1 LSASQTIGRLLISG
15 NTAVTFTHSQTSAIN
30 LTISNSSTALDIAS
44 GSTLSLIGNNGGE
57 TRTLTIAFSGTGN
70 LAAIGGNLNVNTSQA
85 GIYNATNSSTT
96 VTGTL
101 TNNGG
106 TITSTASNLTF
117 ASGGTYTHA
126 INAGTIPMATW
137 NAASTCNI
145 TGITTTAPSGLS
157 QSFGHLLWNCLGHS
171 TIINLNSNL
180 TTINGNFTIRDAGQ
194 FNSGNGRTQNGLALS
209 STLNVTLNIAGNFNI
224 EQSST
229 EASWFIL
236 TTGTANVTMNVS
248 GNFNMSRVGSG
259 PVFFDCYTGTTLN
272 TIALNI
278 TGNYVQTGG
287 QFDWALTNSTSA
299 NFVTMNLTGNFTHS
313 GTSILVGSTT
323 DGGTPNGKIIFTG
336 SGTSTFSSATPGN
349 IGYTNFEVATGKTLE
364 LLSNAS
370 LTSQA
375 TPVIWGGQ
383 FEVMSGATIDM
394 NTFQIV
400 SSSGVTAGQNNAF
413 ILNSTAKVITA
424 NNNGLGN
431 TTIGSV
437 STSIAT

>member
-1 LSASQTIGRLLISG
+1 
-15 NTAVTFTHSQTSAIN
+15 
-30 LTISNSSTALDIAS
+30 
-44 GSTLSLIGNNGGE
+44 
-57 TRTLTIAFSGTGN
+57 
-70 LAAIGGNLNVNTSQA
+70 
-85 GIYNATNSSTT
+85 
-96 VTGTL
+96 
-101 TNNGG
+101 
-106 TITSTASNLTF
+106 
-117 ASGGTYTHA
+117 
-126 INAGTIPMATW
+126 
-137 NAASTCNI
+137 
-145 TGITTTAPSGLS
+145 
-157 QSFGHLLWNCLGHS
+157 
-171 TIINLNSNL
+171 
-180 TTINGNFTIRDAGQ
+180 
-194 FNSGNGRTQNGLALS
+194 
-209 STLNVTLNIAGNFNI
+209 
-224 EQSST
+224 
-229 EASWFIL
+229 
-236 TTGTANVTMNVS
+236 
-248 GNFNMSRVGSG
+248 
-259 PVFFDCYTGTTLN
+259 
-272 TIALNI
+272 
-278 TGNYVQTGG
+278 
-287 QFDWALTNSTSA
+287 
-299 NFVTMNLTGNFTHS
+299 MNLTGNFTHS

-413 ILNSTAKVITA
+413 ILNATAKVITA